1 MPGQRVVVVRHGE
14 TVWSA
19 KLRHT
24 GRTDVPLDDRGR
36 AQAVALRDALAGH
49 AFGLVLASPLQRAAE
64 TCRLAGF
71 ADGAMVAD
79 DLREWDYG
87 DYEGL
92 TTAQIRAKR
101 PDWRLFRDG
110 PAGGE
115 SLDGLAAR
123 AGRVID
129 RIREQSGDALLF
141 AHGHVL
147 RVLAA
152 TWLELPAAAA
162 ERLML
167 DAAALGVLG
176 YDREWT
182 AMLRWNVR
190 SLEGAL

>member
-1 MPGQRVVVVRHGE
+1 MAGQRVVVVRHGE
-14 TVWSA
+14 TVWSSE
-19 KLRHT
+19 LRHT
-24 GRTDVPLDDRGR
+24 GRTDVPLDDTGR
-36 AQAVALRDALAGH
+36 AQAMALRDALAGH
-49 AFGLVLASPLQRAAE
+49 AFAQVLTSPLQRAAE
-64 TCRLAGF
+64 TCRLSGF
-71 ADGAMVAD
+71 SESAVVVD

-87 DYEGL
+87 AYEGL
-92 TTAQIRAKR
+92 TSAEIRAKR

-110 PAGGE
+110 PRGGE
-115 SLDGLAAR
+115 SLDEL
-123 AGRVID
+123 AGRARRVIE
-129 RIREQSGDALLF
+129 RIRHAGGDALLF

-190 SLEGAL
+190 ALDGGL

>member
-1 MPGQRVVVVRHGE
+1 MSGQRVVVVRHGE

-19 KLRHT
+19 ELRHT
-24 GRTDVPLDDRGR
+24 GRTDVPLDEAGR
-36 AQAVALRDALAGH
+36 AKAVSLRDVLTGH
-49 AFGLVLASPLQRAAE
+49 TFGLVLTSPLQRARE

-71 ADGAMVAD
+71 SGVAVVVD

-87 DYEGL
+87 AYEGL
-92 TTAQIRAKR
+92 TTAQIRAQR

-110 PAGGE
+110 PEGGE
-115 SLDGLAAR
+115 SLDDLAAR
-123 AGRVID
+123 ARRVID
-129 RIREQSGDALLF
+129 SIRVDGRDALLF

-152 TWLELPAAAA
+152 TWLELPPAAA
-162 ERLML
+162 ERFML

-182 AMLRWNVR
+182 AMLRWNAR